1 MEVVAVLRLLR
12 RRRRLV
18 ALGGALA
25 VVIALLVGGSP
36 VPDRGFASTR
46 VAIDT
51 PKSQLVTDAP
61 LGSDSLPWRATLLA
75 TLLGSESARE
85 QVARDAGIRTEEL
98 AVVELELTAP
108 PVAASLPR
116 AAIKASNET
125 TEPYVLTV
133 HTDDVLPL
141 IEIETQAPD
150 RAGAGRLADAAV
162 GALQAGASPRDTP
175 DLQGLSIE
183 RVGAIEAITIP
194 GGAGR
199 AKLAAVAVLVF
210 VLWCSALTLIPAIR
224 SALSTVRADRA
235 VQDLA
240 ARAR

>member
-1 MEVVAVLRLLR
+1 MEVIAVLRLLW
-12 RRRRLV
+12 RRRLLV
-18 ALGGALA
+18 VLGAALA
-25 VVIALLVGGSP
+25 VGAALLVGGNP
-36 VPDRGFASTR
+36 VPDSGFAATR

-75 TLLGSESARE
+75 TLLGTESARE
-85 QVARDAGIRTEEL
+85 QVARDAGIRTDQL
-98 AVVELELTAP
+98 AMVELELTAP

-116 AAIKASNET
+116 AAVKASNAT

-141 IEIETQAPD
+141 IEIETHAPD
-150 RAGAGRLADAAV
+150 RAGAARLAEAAV
-162 GALQAGASPRDTP
+162 AALQSGASPRDTT

-199 AKLAAVAVLVF
+199 AKLAGVAMVVF

-224 SALSTVRADRA
+224 SALRTVRADRA
-235 VQDLA
+235 LA
-240 ARAR
+240 